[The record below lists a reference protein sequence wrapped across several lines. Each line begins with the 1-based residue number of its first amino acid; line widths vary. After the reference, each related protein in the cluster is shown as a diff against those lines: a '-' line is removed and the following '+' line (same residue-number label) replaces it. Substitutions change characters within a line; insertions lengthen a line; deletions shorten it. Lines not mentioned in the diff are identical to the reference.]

1 MSVLY
6 SREFIKVLRQSKVCP
21 RLTSLADCQ
30 VDSEK
35 EWKRVRKRERARGE
49 NRTHLNF
56 IFVCKFSIGFY
67 AVRLVWKRK
76 LSHRNRNREKKKKL
90 KKKQKYASEW
100 ASLGLVLFSLSFWPF
115 VHTVCL
121 DFGMA
126 WTESASESHANAVP
140 PPADS
145 PLPSPYSLAT
155 HSVTKQLK
163 QVCNQCTKFLPE
175 HKTLK
180 QQQKQTDKQT
190 NEQKRRTGKLADGR
204 TETDNRHSKRYKTAS
219 KLCGCSGCPRR
230 LPPCGCLVGAFDCK
244 QVQTRLKVCGKGAG
258 TRHKQ
263 ATEFDYDLSNTL

>member
-76 LSHRNRNREKKKKL
+76 LSHRNRNREKKKQQ

-100 ASLGLVLFSLSFWPF
+100 ASLGLSLQSELLAICAHALPWLW
-115 VHTVCL
+115 H
-121 DFGMA
+121 GMNWIRIWIA
-126 WTESASESHANAVP
+126 CECGTPSSWFP
-140 PPADS
+140 S
-145 PLPSPYSLAT
+145 PLPLLPCHAFGYETIETSLQ
-155 HSVTKQLK
+155 SV
-163 QVCNQCTKFLPE
+163 
-175 HKTLK
+175 HKVFTRT
-180 QQQKQTDKQT
+180 QNTETAAETNRQTDERAEETDGQTGGRTDWDGQQTQQKIQ
-190 NEQKRRTGKLADGR
+190 NCEQIVRLLWLPPSIA
-204 TETDNRHSKRYKTAS
+204 AV
-219 KLCGCSGCPRR
+219 R
-230 LPPCGCLVGAFDCK
+230 LPGRGVWL
-244 QVQTRLKVCGKGAG
+244 
-258 TRHKQ
+258 
-263 ATEFDYDLSNTL
+263 

>member
-35 EWKRVRKRERARGE
+35 EWKRGGE

-76 LSHRNRNREKKKKL
+76 LSHRNREKKKKL

-115 VHTVCL
+115 VHTLCL

-190 NEQKRRTGKLADGR
+190 NEQKRRTGKLAGR
-204 TETDNRHSKRYKTAS
+204 TDWDGQQTQQKIQNCEQIVRLLWLPPSIAAV
-219 KLCGCSGCPRR
+219 R
-230 LPPCGCLVGAFDCK
+230 LPGRGVWL
-244 QVQTRLKVCGKGAG
+244 
-258 TRHKQ
+258 
-263 ATEFDYDLSNTL
+263 